1 MPIIV
6 LIPGVLCIFALLR
19 GRTKAAFL
27 AVFIPVL
34 VVLPTD
40 YFWRAPHL
48 PPISFVEAT
57 LFPLGIGM
65 LLMDTSRWK
74 LTRTDFWMVLFVFS
88 NIYPQFR
95 DRCREDLC
103 TTDWALSL
111 FATVTTA
118 VIPYMAGKLVIEQ
131 PGVRKET
138 IRRLSWLLSIISVL
152 SMPEFFT
159 QVNLF
164 RHFWLKFFP
173 DEWQMLP
180 TATRN
185 GFGRLGGPYAGAE
198 QAGIVLLVGLSFAL
212 WLHFLSSPRP
222 EKTVS
227 AARRYRSGFAW
238 LHFLAPRSVQKTV
251 SARRYWSGFAWLHLL
266 APPRVEK
273 TVSARQYRS
282 GFGWLHLP
290 APPRVEKTV
299 VRRYRSGFALLHFL
313 DSPRV
318 EKAKHAIFSRG
329 KSKVMIL
336 LFTVT
341 LFMTQARGP
350 WIGQI
355 FSLGIA
361 SIGKAKKPGR
371 MAIVVVAIFIF
382 VGIPAYKSFK
392 EYSNGTRKDFGS
404 EQETA
409 QYRQELLDNYIPVAK
424 EGGAWGW
431 GLRFPVI
438 EGQDSIDNEYLLVWL
453 LQGYVGLVA
462 FTLLL
467 LEGIMSLIWLGI
479 KARLRSDRAFIFSL
493 LGIIIGIGITIG
505 TVYLGSQ
512 PYELFFLLIGWS
524 QAVRLT
530 TPAQQEQEEAPSN
543 QILTQDTRIR
553 VYT

>member
-1 MPIIV
+1 MPIVV
-6 LIPGVLCIFALLR
+6 LIPSVLCIFALLH

-27 AVFIPVL
+27 GVFIPVL
-34 VVLPTD
+34 VLLPTD
-40 YFWRAPHL
+40 YFWRPPHL

-74 LTRTDFWMVLFVFS
+74 LTRTDFWIVLFVFS

-95 DRCREDLC
+95 DRCKGDIC
-103 TTDWALSL
+103 TTDWALTL
-111 FATVTTA
+111 FTTLTTA
-118 VIPYMAGKLVIEQ
+118 FIPYMAGKLIIEQ

-152 SMPEFFT
+152 SMPEFFI

-180 TATRN
+180 TVTRR
-185 GFGRLGGPYAGAE
+185 GFGRLGGPYAGSE

-212 WLHFLSSPRP
+212 WLHFISSPAI

-227 AARRYRSGFAW
+227 ARRYRSGFAW
-238 LHFLAPRSVQKTV
+238 RFLAPRSVEKTV
-251 SARRYWSGFAWLHLL
+251 SARRYWSGFAWLHFL

-273 TVSARQYRS
+273 TVSARRYRN
-282 GFGWLHLP
+282 GFAWLHLT

-299 VRRYRSGFALLHFL
+299 ARRHRRGFALLHFI

-318 EKAKHAIFSRG
+318 EKAKHAIFSRA
-329 KSKVMIL
+329 KTKAMIL

-341 LFMTQARGP
+341 LLMTQARGP

-361 SIGKAKKPGR
+361 SIGRAKKPR
-371 MAIVVVAIFIF
+371 LMALVVVAIFIF

-392 EYSNGTRKDFGS
+392 EYSSGPRKDYGS
-404 EQETA
+404 QQETA

-431 GLRFPVI
+431 GRRLPVI
-438 EGQDSIDNEYLLVWL
+438 EGQVSIDNEYLFVWL
-453 LQGYVGLVA
+453 LQGYVGLVS

-479 KARLRSDRAFIFSL
+479 KARLRSDRAFIFAL
-493 LGIIIGIGITIG
+493 LGIILGIGITVG

-530 TPAQQEQEEAPSN
+530 IPAQLEQEEAPSN

>member
-1 MPIIV
+1 MPIVV
-6 LIPGVLCIFALLR
+6 LIPSVLCIFALLH

-27 AVFIPVL
+27 GVFIPVL
-34 VVLPTD
+34 VLLPTD
-40 YFWRAPHL
+40 YFWRPPHL

-74 LTRTDFWMVLFVFS
+74 LTRTDFWIVLFVFS

-95 DRCREDLC
+95 DRCKGDIC
-103 TTDWALSL
+103 TTDWALTL
-111 FATVTTA
+111 FTTLTTA
-118 VIPYMAGKLVIEQ
+118 FIPYMAGKLIIEQ

-152 SMPEFFT
+152 SMPEFFI

-180 TATRN
+180 TVTRR
-185 GFGRLGGPYAGAE
+185 GFGRLGGPYAGSE

-212 WLHFLSSPRP
+212 WLHFISSPAI

-227 AARRYRSGFAW
+227 ARRYRSGFAW
-238 LHFLAPRSVQKTV
+238 RFLAPRSVEKTV
-251 SARRYWSGFAWLHLL
+251 SARRYRNGFAWLHLT

-273 TVSARQYRS
+273 TVARR
-282 GFGWLHLP
+282 H
-290 APPRVEKTV
+290 
-299 VRRYRSGFALLHFL
+299 RRGFALLHFI

-318 EKAKHAIFSRG
+318 EKAKHAIFSRA
-329 KSKVMIL
+329 KTKAMIL

-341 LFMTQARGP
+341 LLMTQARGP

-361 SIGKAKKPGR
+361 SIGRAKKPR
-371 MAIVVVAIFIF
+371 LMAVVVVAIFIF

-392 EYSNGTRKDFGS
+392 EYSSGPRKDYGS
-404 EQETA
+404 QQETA

-431 GLRFPVI
+431 GRRLPVI
-438 EGQDSIDNEYLLVWL
+438 EGQVSIDNEYLFVWL
-453 LQGYVGLVA
+453 LQGYVGLVS

-479 KARLRSDRAFIFSL
+479 KARLRSDRAFIFAL
-493 LGIIIGIGITIG
+493 LGIILGIGITVG

-530 TPAQQEQEEAPSN
+530 IPAQLEQEEAPSN

>member
-1 MPIIV
+1 MPIVV

-27 AVFIPVL
+27 GVFIPVL
-34 VVLPTD
+34 VLLPTD

-65 LLMDTSRWK
+65 LLLDTSGWK
-74 LTRTDFWMVLFVFS
+74 LTRTDFWMALFAFS

-95 DRCREDLC
+95 DRCKGDLC
-103 TTDWALSL
+103 TTDWALNM

-118 VIPYMAGKLVIEQ
+118 VIPYMAGKLIIEQ

-152 SMPEFFT
+152 SMPEFFI

-173 DEWQMLP
+173 DEWQLLP
-180 TATRN
+180 TAARR
-185 GFGRLGGPYAGAE
+185 GFGRLGGPYAGSE

-212 WLHFLSSPRP
+212 WLHFISSPGL
-222 EKTVS
+222 EETVS
-227 AARRYRSGFAW
+227 ARRYRSGFAW
-238 LHFLAPRSVQKTV
+238 LHLLAPRSVEKAV
-251 SARRYWSGFAWLHLL
+251 SARRYWSGFAWLHFL

-273 TVSARQYRS
+273 TVLARRYRS
-282 GFGWLHLP
+282 GFAWLHLP

-299 VRRYRSGFALLHFL
+299 ARRYRRGFALLHFL

-318 EKAKHAIFSRG
+318 EEAKHAIFSRA
-329 KSKVMIL
+329 KTKAMIL
-336 LFTVT
+336 LLTVT
-341 LFMTQARGP
+341 LLMTQARGP

-361 SIGKAKKPGR
+361 SIGKAKKPR
-371 MAIVVVAIFIF
+371 LMAVVVVAIFIF

-392 EYSNGTRKDFGS
+392 EYSSGPRKDYGS

-431 GLRFPVI
+431 GRRIPVI
-438 EGQDSIDNEYLLVWL
+438 RGQVSIDNEYLFVWL
-453 LQGYVGLVA
+453 LQGYVGLVS

-467 LEGIMSLIWLGI
+467 LDGIMSLIWLGI
-479 KARLRSDRAFIFSL
+479 RARLRSDRAFIFSL
-493 LGIIIGIGITIG
+493 LGIILGIAITVG

-530 TPAQQEQEEAPSN
+530 IPAQLEQGEAPSN

>member
-6 LIPGVLCIFALLR
+6 LIPGLLCIFALLR

-27 AVFIPVL
+27 EVLIPVL
-34 VVLPTD
+34 VMLPTD

-48 PPISFVEAT
+48 PPISFVEAA

-95 DRCREDLC
+95 DRCKGGIC
-103 TTDWALSL
+103 TADWALGL

-118 VIPYMAGKLVIEQ
+118 VVPYMAGKLVVEQ
-131 PGVRKET
+131 PGVRRET

-152 SMPEFFT
+152 SIPEFFT
-159 QVNLF
+159 RDNLF
-164 RHFWLKFFP
+164 RHVWLKFFP
-173 DEWQMLP
+173 DQWQMLP
-180 TATRN
+180 TTTRH
-185 GFGRLGGPYAGAE
+185 GFGRLGGPYAGSE

-222 EKTVS
+222 
-227 AARRYRSGFAW
+227 G
-238 LHFLAPRSVQKTV
+238 KTV
-251 SARRYWSGFAWLHLL
+251 SARQHRSGFAWLHLL

-273 TVSARQYRS
+273 TVVRRYWSGFAWLHFRAPRNVEKTVSARRYRG
-282 GFGWLHLP
+282 GFAWLHLL

-299 VRRYRSGFALLHFL
+299 ARRYRGGFALLHL
-313 DSPRV
+313 VDSPRAD
-318 EKAKHAIFSRG
+318 EAKHAIFSRA
-329 KSKVMIL
+329 KTKAMIL
-336 LFTVT
+336 LLTVT

-371 MAIVVVAIFIF
+371 MALVVVAIFIF
-382 VGIPAYKSFK
+382 VGIPAYQSFK
-392 EYSNGTRKDFGS
+392 EYSSGPRKNFGS

-409 QYRQELLDNYIPVAK
+409 QYRQELLANYIPVAK

-431 GLRFPVI
+431 GLQFPVI
-438 EGQDSIDNEYLLVWL
+438 GGQISIDNEYLFVWL
-453 LQGYVGLVA
+453 LQGYVGLVS

-467 LEGIMSLIWLGI
+467 LEGVMSLIWLGI
-479 KARLRSDRAFIFSL
+479 RARLRIDRAFIFSL
-493 LGIIIGIGITIG
+493 LGIILGIGITIG

-530 TPAQQEQEEAPSN
+530 IPAEPEQEEVPSN

>member
-1 MPIIV
+1 MPIVV
-6 LIPGVLCIFALLR
+6 LIPSVLCIFALLH

-27 AVFIPVL
+27 GVFIPVL
-34 VVLPTD
+34 VLLPTD
-40 YFWRAPHL
+40 YFWRPPHL

-74 LTRTDFWMVLFVFS
+74 LTRTDFWIVLFVFS

-95 DRCREDLC
+95 DRCKGDIC
-103 TTDWALSL
+103 TTDWALTL
-111 FATVTTA
+111 FTTLTTA
-118 VIPYMAGKLVIEQ
+118 FIPYMAGKLIIEQ

-152 SMPEFFT
+152 SMPEFFI

-180 TATRN
+180 TVTRR
-185 GFGRLGGPYAGAE
+185 GFGRLGGPYAGSE

-212 WLHFLSSPRP
+212 WLHFISSPAI

-227 AARRYRSGFAW
+227 ARRYRSGFAW
-238 LHFLAPRSVQKTV
+238 RFLAPRSVEKTV
-251 SARRYWSGFAWLHLL
+251 SARRYWSGFAWLHFL

-273 TVSARQYRS
+273 TVSARRYRN
-282 GFGWLHLP
+282 GFAWLHLT

-299 VRRYRSGFALLHFL
+299 ARRHRRGFALLHFI

-318 EKAKHAIFSRG
+318 EKAKHAIFSRA
-329 KSKVMIL
+329 KTKAMIL

-341 LFMTQARGP
+341 LLMTQARGP

-361 SIGKAKKPGR
+361 SIGRAKKPR
-371 MAIVVVAIFIF
+371 LMAVVVVAIFIF

-392 EYSNGTRKDFGS
+392 EYSSGPRKDYGS
-404 EQETA
+404 QQETA

-431 GLRFPVI
+431 GRRLPVI
-438 EGQDSIDNEYLLVWL
+438 EGQVSIDNEYLFVWL
-453 LQGYVGLVA
+453 LQGYVGLVS

-479 KARLRSDRAFIFSL
+479 KARLRSDRAFIFAL
-493 LGIIIGIGITIG
+493 LGIILGIGITVG

-530 TPAQQEQEEAPSN
+530 IPAQLEQEEAPSN

>member
-6 LIPGVLCIFALLR
+6 LIPGVLCIFALLH
-19 GRTKAAFL
+19 GRTKTAFL

-40 YFWRAPHL
+40 YFWRVPHL
-48 PPISFVEAT
+48 PPISFVEAA

-65 LLMDTSRWK
+65 LLMDTSRWR

-88 NIYPQFR
+88 HIYPQFR
-95 DRCREDLC
+95 DRCKGDLC
-103 TTDWALSL
+103 TADWALAL
-111 FATVTTA
+111 FAMGTTA
-118 VIPYMAGKLVIEQ
+118 VIPYMAGKLIIEQ

-138 IRRLSWLLSIISVL
+138 IRRFSWLLSIISVL
-152 SMPEFFT
+152 SIPEFFT
-159 QVNLF
+159 QDNLF
-164 RHFWLKFFP
+164 RHVWLKFFP

-180 TATRN
+180 TVTRR
-185 GFGRLGGPYAGAE
+185 GFGRLGGPYAGSE

-212 WLHFLSSPRP
+212 WLHFLSSPGL

-227 AARRYRSGFAW
+227 ARRYRGGFAW
-238 LHFLAPRSVQKTV
+238 LHFLAPPRVEKTV
-251 SARRYWSGFAWLHLL
+251 SARRYWSGFAWLHFL

-273 TVSARQYRS
+273 TVSARRYRS
-282 GFGWLHLP
+282 GFAWLHLP

-299 VRRYRSGFALLHFL
+299 ARRYRSGFAWLHSL
-313 DSPRV
+313 GSPNV
-318 EKAKHAIFSRG
+318 EPAKHAIFSRA
-329 KSKVMIL
+329 KTRAMVL
-336 LFTVT
+336 LLTVT
-341 LFMTQARGP
+341 LLMTQARGP

-361 SIGKAKKPGR
+361 SIGKAKKPR
-371 MAIVVVAIFIF
+371 LMAVVVVAIFIL

-392 EYSNGTRKDFGS
+392 EYSSGPRKDFGS

-462 FTLLL
+462 FSLLL

-530 TPAQQEQEEAPSN
+530 IPAQPEQEEAPSD
-543 QILTQDTRIR
+543 QILTQDARIR